1 MLPVY
6 YAYCE
11 RQSIHILISQ
21 IVFYSRNWSS
31 PKYDKLNSLTSS
43 EMRQLLLDIAPKP
56 EQAISMAMF
65 NGQPIT
71 NVTEEF
77 PQIYTDSGKLI

>member
-1 MLPVY
+1 
-6 YAYCE
+6 
-11 RQSIHILISQ
+11 
-21 IVFYSRNWSS
+21 
-31 PKYDKLNSLTSS
+31 
-43 EMRQLLLDIAPKP
+43 MRQLLLDIAPKP
-56 EQAISMAMF
+56 EQAISVAMF